1 MGYIIKN
8 TSGLINSRLTDTG
21 RKKLSQGNF
30 NISYFQI
37 GDSEVT
43 YNTLP
48 SSYNQ
53 FDTMILEPGFNSQN
67 SAGVPE
73 SNKQYVKYPYYVSGS
88 QGNTYGIP
96 FMDSQISNVFNTAA
110 LRGFFYADLTQDPLI
125 WSALTSSDI
134 AINTNYIIDMTTLT
148 GGTGTTYGVIY
159 DSCNESIC
167 RLPQAGDI
175 VTIYFNG
182 VGEGNCSC
190 EIVPTP
196 TPTPSA
202 TPPAEPCYTCDPCE
216 TPKPTP
222 TPSGTPCL
230 PTPPRVVC
238 TPPQPTQCVMTMTNC
253 YPILTYRIISFCNNT
268 IELDRPLP
276 NFDYFLNGCYGRIMI
291 YPSGMTQLYDSTTPR
306 PHWNDDVIN
315 FESVCDVDQK
325 DVRIWNMNI
334 PWSENPAGLISSTY
348 VDYTGFGSK
357 QYLGSKEYYGY
368 ASDSGQTDSSSVFI
382 YNSFDERQ
390 TVLPKDQKAISII
403 HYTNYTID
411 FFYGEKFAMQPHDD
425 TNPVDTT
432 GEARNFRVHIPW
444 LMWHKSP
451 VCCSGQTFWVDPPN
465 FDGLDLFQVQYL
477 QSTKNSDMNTPGL
490 RYFHLWDENPNSDG
504 YPNRIGKVFP
514 DDKIIIIDDE
524 EIIAAMSY
532 KSNRNW
538 TLPAPRVTLITP
550 NTCNAEGES
559 DIGLL
564 SANTEYIY
572 VTYLL
577 TNSSTFTNFL
587 HCNYYIKVQ
596 GPNLDCSSSGSQN
609 IAIRFGDEFN
619 CLNTPEVSPADVNG
633 FIADGFHVL
642 VQKVTGETRPNSSEW
657 RIIDKT
663 SQLTDYLVNGFIPS
677 NALTTNTFIV
687 TNDEYTGA
695 TYYDLNDY
703 IPLVPINPTGITL
716 NFGDEYYF
724 YGSLETDIQATIYEM
739 RYKVNLGSADF
750 QNTSNPTWTQ
760 GTSSYITDIGLYDLD
775 KNLMIISKMQ
785 SPVLRT
791 GLQQFLIKFD
801 F

>member
-8 TSGLINSRLTDTG
+8 TSGLINSRMTDTG

-43 YNTLP
+43 YNVLP
-48 SSYNQ
+48 STYNQ
-53 FDTMILEPGFNSQN
+53 LDTMILEPGFNSQN
-67 SAGVPE
+67 SAGSPE

-96 FMDSQISNVFNTAA
+96 FMDSRISDIFNTAA
-110 LRGFFYADLTQDPLI
+110 LRGFFYADLTQDPTV

-134 AINTNYIIDMTTLT
+134 AINTNYMVDMTTLT
-148 GGTGTTYGVIY
+148 GGTGTTIGVIY

-167 RLPQAGDI
+167 RLPLPGDI

-182 VGEGNCSC
+182 VGLGNCSC

-202 TPPAEPCYTCDPCE
+202 TPIEPCYTCDPCE

-222 TPSGTPCL
+222 TPTGTPCL

-238 TPPQPTQCVMTMTNC
+238 TPPQPTQCVMSMTNC
-253 YPILTYRIISFCNNT
+253 YPILTYKIVSFCNNT
-268 IELDRPLP
+268 MELDRPLP

-325 DVRIWNMNI
+325 DVRVWNMNI

-348 VDYTGFGSK
+348 VDYSGFGSK

-368 ASDSGQTDSSSVFI
+368 ASDSGQTDSSSVFF

-390 TVLPKDQKAISII
+390 TVLPKDQKAIAII
-403 HYTNYTID
+403 HYTNFTID
-411 FFYGEKFAMQPHDD
+411 FFYGEKFAMQPHDT
-425 TNPVDTT
+425 TNPADTT
-432 GEARNFRVHIPW
+432 GEARNFRLHIPW

-451 VCCSGQTFWVDPPN
+451 DCCSGQTFWVDPPN
-465 FDGLDLFQVQYL
+465 FEGLKLFQVQYL
-477 QSTKNSDMNTPGL
+477 KSNKNEDMNTPGL

-514 DDKIIIIDDE
+514 DDKLIIIDDE

-550 NTCNAEGES
+550 NTCNTEGES
-559 DIGLL
+559 DLGIL
-564 SANTEYIY
+564 SANTEYLY

-577 TNSSTFTNFL
+577 TNSSSFTNFL

-596 GPNLDCSSSGSQN
+596 GPNLDCTTSGSQN
-609 IAIRFGDEFN
+609 IAVRFGEEFN
-619 CLNTPEVSPADVNG
+619 CLNVPDVTPADING
-633 FIADGFHVL
+633 YIADGFYIL
-642 VQKVTGETRPNSSEW
+642 AQKVTGDTRPNSSEW
-657 RIIDKT
+657 KLIDKT
-663 SQLTDYLVNGFIPS
+663 SQIVNYLVNGYIPS
-677 NALTTNTFIV
+677 VALTSNTFVV
-687 TNDEYTGA
+687 TNDEYNSA
-695 TYYDLNDY
+695 PYYDLNDY
-703 IPLVPINPTGITL
+703 IPLVPINPTGLTL

-739 RYKVNLGSADF
+739 RYKINLGAADF
-750 QNTSNPTWTQ
+750 QNTSNPTWTP
-760 GTSSYITDIGLYDLD
+760 GTSSYITDIGLYDSD